1 MRVLGGMEMR
11 HIDHNKIINYSA
23 TMLAGVISVFATLCT
38 ASRLNSVDGEL
49 SVQMLASSLSMP
61 QSVIANSTGNNNDDI
76 QPTVATN
83 SPSIISAT
91 DISTEQPTEK
101 KEEITDDESK
111 YTGMQYPVI
120 EQQFGSSGEEYDNF
134 SVKNSTDY
142 NIDYQ
147 QLLSNELGFEITDS
161 DSPQV
166 LIVHTHTTESFLIN
180 DNGYYYTD
188 YPFRS
193 NDSSRNMVA
202 VGDEIVKSLKSKGI
216 PTVHATEIHDTTYT
230 GSYSRSEQ
238 TIYKYIEKYPDI
250 KVILDI
256 HRDAVGYDDERGKYK
271 PTFTYNG
278 KKAAQIMIMSGY
290 DPYNSYGLGHWQ
302 ENLTFA
308 LKIQQKAEELYP
320 GMTRPLYFGDFAYN
334 MFINNGSLLI
344 EVGTET
350 NTLSEA
356 KYTGELL
363 GNVIADVLNESKNDR

>member
-1 MRVLGGMEMR
+1 MLKLN
-11 HIDHNKIINYSA
+11 HNNIINLFA
-23 TMLAGVISVFATLCT
+23 TALAGVISIFASYCT
-38 ASRLNSVDGEL
+38 ITRLSSTNSEL
-49 SVQMLASSLSMP
+49 SVQMLACSLSMP
-61 QSVIANSTGNNNDDI
+61 QSVAANAVSVKDNQISPVTATQSSTIA
-76 QPTVATN
+76 
-83 SPSIISAT
+83 
-91 DISTEQPTEK
+91 TEK
-101 KEEITDDESK
+101 PSEKSEQIIDDESK
-111 YTGMQYPVI
+111 YIGNKYPVI

-142 NIDYQ
+142 SIDYE
-147 QLLSNELGFEITDS
+147 QLLSDNLPFEITDS
-161 DSPQV
+161 KTPQV

-193 NDSSRNMVA
+193 TDPQRNMVA
-202 VGDEIVKSLKSKGI
+202 VGNEVVTSLKNNGI
-216 PTVHATEIHDTTYT
+216 SAVHATEIHDSTYT

-238 TIYKYIEKYPDI
+238 TIYKYLEQYPDI
-250 KVILDI
+250 KVIIDL
-256 HRDAVGYDDERGKYK
+256 HRDAVGYNDERGKYK

-308 LKIQQKAEELYP
+308 LKLQQKAEQLYP

-350 NTLSEA
+350 NTLEEA

-363 GNVIADVLNESKNDR
+363 GNVIAKVLTNN

>member
-1 MRVLGGMEMR
+1 MKN
-11 HIDHNKIINYSA
+11 INHNRIINVFA
-23 TMLAGVISVFATLCT
+23 TTLAGAISVFATFCT
-38 ASRLNSVDGEL
+38 ISRLNEINSEL
-49 SVQMLASSLSMP
+49 SIQMLASSLSMP
-61 QSVIANSTGNNNDDI
+61 QSVVANTVNETEI
-76 QPTVATN
+76 KYEAVVATQAPTTPVN
-83 SPSIISAT
+83 TA
-91 DISTEQPTEK
+91 TEK
-101 KEEITDDESK
+101 TTEKSKEITDDESK
-111 YTGMQYPVI
+111 YTGTKYPVI
-120 EQQFGSSGEEYDNF
+120 EQQFGSSGEGYDNF

-142 NIDYQ
+142 NIDYE
-147 QLLSNELGFEITDS
+147 QLLSNDLGFDITNTDK
-161 DSPQV
+161 PQV

-188 YPFRS
+188 YPFR
-193 NDSSRNMVA
+193 NEDSSRNMVA
-202 VGDEIVKSLKSKGI
+202 VGNEIVKSLKNNGI
-216 PTVHATEIHDTTYT
+216 TAIQATEIHDRTYT
-230 GSYSRSEQ
+230 GSYSRSEE

-250 KVILDI
+250 RVILDI
-256 HRDAVGYDDERGKYK
+256 HRDAVGYNDERGKYK

-308 LKIQQKAEELYP
+308 LKLQQKAEQLYP

-363 GNVIADVLNESKNDR
+363 GNVVAQVLNDNKRNN

>member
-1 MRVLGGMEMR
+1 MRAFGGIAMR
-11 HIDHNKIINYSA
+11 NDRNKVINISA
-23 TMLAGVISVFATLCT
+23 TVLAGVISVFASFCT
-38 ASRLNSVDGEL
+38 VSRVNDIDGEL

-61 QSVIANSTGNNNDDI
+61 QSVVANTVSNTEDVQSAVAI
-76 QPTVATN
+76 TTQPATT
-83 SPSIISAT
+83 A
-91 DISTEQPTEK
+91 TEK
-101 KEEITDDESK
+101 TTERPDEESEEITDDESQ
-111 YTGMQYPVI
+111 YTGEQYPVI
-120 EQQFGSSGEEYDNF
+120 EQQFGSSGEDYDNF
-134 SVKNSTDY
+134 SVKNTTDY
-142 NIDYQ
+142 DIDYE
-147 QLLSNELGFEITDS
+147 QLLSNDLGFEMSNT

-166 LIVHTHTTESFLIN
+166 LIVHTHTTESYLIN

-188 YPFRS
+188 YPFR
-193 NDSSRNMVA
+193 NTDSSRNMVA
-202 VGDEIVKSLKSKGI
+202 VGNEIVKSLESNG
-216 PTVHATEIHDTTYT
+216 VSAVQATEIHDTTYT
-230 GSYSRSEQ
+230 GSYDRSEQ
-238 TIYKYIEKYPDI
+238 TIYKYMEEYPDI

-308 LKIQQKAEELYP
+308 LKLQQKAEELYP

-363 GNVIADVLNESKNDR
+363 GNVVAEVLNESKS

>member
-1 MRVLGGMEMR
+1 MRAFGGIAMGKINR
-11 HIDHNKIINYSA
+11 NRIINILA
-23 TMLAGVISVFATLCT
+23 TALAGAISVFATFCT
-38 ASRLNSVDGEL
+38 ISRFSEINGDL
-49 SVQMLASSLSMP
+49 SVQMLASKLSMP
-61 QSVIANSTGNNNDDI
+61 QSVVANAVSDTYI
-76 QPTVATN
+76 KHEAVVATQVPTA
-83 SPSIISAT
+83 PSNT
-91 DISTEQPTEK
+91 PTEK
-101 KEEITDDESK
+101 STEKTKEITDDETK
-111 YTGMQYPVI
+111 YTGTKYPVI
-120 EQQFGSSGEEYDNF
+120 EQQFGSSGEGYDNF

-142 NIDYQ
+142 NIDYE
-147 QLLSNELGFEITDS
+147 QLLSRNLGFDITNTDN
-161 DSPQV
+161 PQV

-188 YPFRS
+188 YPFR
-193 NDSSRNMVA
+193 NTDSSRNMVA
-202 VGDEIVKSLKSKGI
+202 VGNEILKSLNSNGI
-216 PTVHATEIHDTTYT
+216 SAVHATEIHDSTYT
-230 GSYSRSEQ
+230 GSYSRSEE
-238 TIYKYIEKYPDI
+238 TIYKYMEEYPDI

-256 HRDAVGYDDERGKYK
+256 HRDAVGYNDERGKYK

-290 DPYNSYGLGHWQ
+290 DPYNTYGLGHWQ

-308 LKIQQKAEELYP
+308 LKLQQKAEQLYP

-363 GNVIADVLNESKNDR
+363 GNVVAQVLNENKK

>member
-1 MRVLGGMEMR
+1 MNRLKKE
-11 HIDHNKIINYSA
+11 IIN
-23 TMLAGVISVFATLCT
+23 LFATSLACILTVIAVACT
-38 ASRLNSVDGEL
+38 CVRVNETNGGLSIQIIASR
-49 SVQMLASSLSMP
+49 LSMP
-61 QSVIANSTGNNNDDI
+61 QGNVTTTAT
-76 QPTVATN
+76 QPIVKETVAK
-83 SPSIISAT
+83 
-91 DISTEQPTEK
+91 PTETSTQPVAT
-101 KEEITDDESK
+101 ENTDDGEITDDESQ
-111 YTGMQYPVI
+111 YTGSKYPVI
-120 EQQFGSSGEEYDNF
+120 EQQFGGSGEGYDNF
-134 SVKNSTDY
+134 SVKNTTDY
-142 NIDYQ
+142 SIDYESI
-147 QLLSNELGFEITDS
+147 LSSDLGFEITDT

-166 LIVHTHTTESFLIN
+166 LIVHTHTTESYLIN

-188 YPFRS
+188 YPFRTENS
-193 NDSSRNMVA
+193 ERNMVA
-202 VGDEIVKSLKSKGI
+202 VGNEIVKSLEKNGI
-216 PTVHATEIHDTTYT
+216 STVHATEIHDTTYT
-230 GSYSRSEQ
+230 GSYDRSEQ
-238 TIYKYIEKYPDI
+238 TIYKYMEEYPDI

-290 DPYNSYGLGHWQ
+290 DPYNDYGFGHWQ

-308 LKIQQKAEELYP
+308 LKLQQKAEALYP

-363 GNVIADVLNESKNDR
+363 GNVISEVLNENKS

>member
-1 MRVLGGMEMR
+1 MRALGGRAMGNINR
-11 HIDHNKIINYSA
+11 NKVINIFA
-23 TMLAGVISVFATLCT
+23 TTLAGIISVFATFCT
-38 ASRLNSVDGEL
+38 VSRLSDINGEL

-61 QSVIANSTGNNNDDI
+61 QSVAANAVSSDI
-76 QPTVATN
+76 KYEAVVATQ
-83 SPSIISAT
+83 PST
-91 DISTEQPTEK
+91 ISTTIATEK
-101 KEEITDDESK
+101 ESENIEEITDDETK
-111 YTGMQYPVI
+111 YKGKQYPVI
-120 EQQFGSSGEEYDNF
+120 EQQFGSSGEGYDNF

-142 NIDYQ
+142 NIDYE
-147 QLLSNELGFEITDS
+147 QLLSNDLGFEITDS
-161 DSPQV
+161 DNPQV

-188 YPFRS
+188 YPFR
-193 NDSSRNMVA
+193 NTDSSKNMVA
-202 VGDEIVKSLKSKGI
+202 VGNEIVKSLNSNGI
-216 PTVHATEIHDTTYT
+216 SAIQATEIHDSTYT

-238 TIYKYIEKYPDI
+238 TIYKYMEKYPEI

-308 LKIQQKAEELYP
+308 LKLQQKAEQLYP

-363 GNVIADVLNESKNDR
+363 GNVVAQVLNESKN